1 MNAWGVLGKPTPEK
15 VQEWMNM
22 PYGKF
27 KDMVA
32 DVKKQTKGKPLRKYS
47 VEISEIRE
55 TSRRVFVTVEA
66 ATSEHATRLAQ
77 FTDKNSLDW
86 SDPKED
92 KYNKYSYRVS
102 QVWD

>member
-15 VQEWMNM
+15 IQEYMNM

-27 KDMVA
+27 KELVTDINR
-32 DVKKQTKGKPLRKYS
+32 QTKGKPLRRYS
-47 VEISEIRE
+47 VEIQDIQEVYRS
-55 TSRRVFVTVEA
+55 VFVDVQA
-66 ATSEHATRLAQ
+66 ATGDQAIKLAQ
-77 FTDKNSLDW
+77 MVDKDTLNWNEAKTS
-86 SDPKED
+86 